1 MKEKYLPRISFK
13 GSQSSLQISGNLSL
27 IAIQLILKNLILEL
41 VKNMIKPPLI

>member
-13 GSQSSLQISGNLSL
+13 GSQSSPQISGNLSL
-27 IAIQLILKNLILEL
+27 IAIQLILENLILEL